1 MKNKPLLLL
10 TPIAFAIF
18 LAACGGGSDNLV
30 VDNGLIVDTNPN
42 SCTVSSSNGAG
53 VVVGS
58 GQPGDPAAPEAPS
71 GYRLGYKAKYS
82 NSYMVVANT
91 PLASKAGCEVLRA
104 GGTAADAAVAVQAV
118 LGLVEPQSSTLAGS
132 AFMMYYDAAT
142 KKVTAYDGR
151 ETAPAAATN
160 YYLQRQEQADADSG
174 APVPSARRSGRSIGV
189 PGVMRM
195 LEMAQTEHGKLQWN
209 QLFDEGIKLADQG
222 FVIPARL
229 GSAIASNANNL
240 ALDANAV
247 ATFFHTD
254 GSPRKSGET
263 MTNVPYAKTLQAL
276 AERGADAL
284 HQGEIAKA
292 IVAKAGQTVGDDAA
306 RTPMTPSLMTL
317 QDLAAYEPKKREP
330 VCTTYRNAYYICSM
344 SPPSSGGIAIVQA
357 LGILENFDLKQY
369 PPADPD
375 NEGGIPSVMGVH
387 LVSEASRLAYADRDK
402 YVADTDFVPLPGQG
416 VASMLNKDYLKQRA
430 SLISL
435 DQSMGV
441 ATAGDFGSAQRQ
453 GIDTTVE
460 HGTTHFSITDAYGNV
475 ASVTST
481 VESSMGS
488 FHMVDGFLLSNQLTD
503 FSANPLDA
511 NGNLVANRVDA
522 GKRPRSTMAPTIV
535 FKGTEPGEFLMA
547 TGSPGGGTIIQY
559 VLKTVVGAL
568 DWNLDAQQATSLV
581 DFGASN
587 SRTTSVDGANTT
599 LDLSGL
605 MDGLKAKGHTIS
617 NSAQSSG
624 ISTIM
629 RVTRDGK
636 TQWEGGV
643 DPRREGIV
651 LGDGTQ

>member
-1 MKNKPLLLL
+1 MNKKSLLML
-10 TPIAFAIF
+10 TPIAFAV
-18 LAACGGGSDNLV
+18 LLSACGGGSDNIAPS
-30 VDNGLIVDTNPN
+30 DLIVDTNPN
-42 SCTVSSSNGAG
+42 SCTVASSNGTG

-58 GQPGDPAAPEAPS
+58 GLPGDPAAPEAAS

-132 AFMMYYDAAT
+132 AFMLYYDAAT

-151 ETAPAAATN
+151 ETAPAAAGN
-160 YYLQRQEQADADSG
+160 YYLLRQDQADAGST
-174 APVPSARRSGRSIGV
+174 APLPNARRSGRSIGV
-189 PGVMRM
+189 PGAMRM
-195 LEMAQTEHGKLQWN
+195 FEMAQKEHGKLQWN
-209 QLFDEGIKLADQG
+209 ALFDDGVSLASKG

-229 GSAIASNANNL
+229 GSAIASNANSL
-240 ALDANAV
+240 ALDGNAMEI
-247 ATFFHTD
+247 FFHPD

-263 MTNVPYAKTLQAL
+263 MTNAPYAKTLQAL
-276 AERGADAL
+276 KARGANAL
-284 HQGEIAKA
+284 HEGEIAEA
-292 IVAKAGQTVGDDAA
+292 IIAKAQQSVGDDAA
-306 RTPMTPSLMTL
+306 KTPMTPSLMTMA
-317 QDLAAYEPKKREP
+317 DLAAYQPKKRDP
-330 VCTTYRNAYYICSM
+330 VCTTYRDEFYVCSM

-357 LGILENFDLKQY
+357 LGILENFELKNY
-369 PPADPD
+369 PPA
-375 NEGGIPSVMGVH
+375 NASVEGGIPDVMGVH

-402 YVADTDFVPLPGQG
+402 YVADTDFIPLPGNG
-416 VASMLNKDYLKQRA
+416 VASMLNKDYLKARA
-430 SLISL
+430 NLISL

-441 ATAGDFGSAQRQ
+441 ATAGDFGTARNQ

-460 HGTTHFSITDAYGNV
+460 YGTTHFSITDAYGNV

-481 VESSMGS
+481 VEGSMGS
-488 FHMVDGFLLSNQLTD
+488 YHMVEGFLLSNQLTD

-511 NGNLVANRVDA
+511 NGDLVANRVEG
-522 GKRPRSTMAPTIV
+522 GKRPRSTMAPTLV

-568 DWNLDAQQATSLV
+568 DWNMDAQMATSMV
-581 DFGASN
+581 DFGATN
-587 SRTTSVDGANTT
+587 SRTTNIDGANTT
-599 LDLSGL
+599 LDLTGL
-605 MDGLKAKGHTIS
+605 IAGLQAKGHTI
-617 NSAQSSG
+617 NNGAQSSG

-651 LGDGTQ
+651 LGDGSQ